1 VQITDK
7 VFVVTGGGNGIG
19 REVALALLA
28 RGGHVAAVDLSRE
41 GLDETTEMAT
51 GTPYATTA
59 STDRLSTHVVDIT
72 DRAAVEALP
81 DAVREAHGRIDGLVN
96 VAGII
101 QPFVKFADLEYP
113 QMEKVLAV
121 NLWGVIHTCKAFLP
135 HLVLRREACIV
146 NVSSMGALA
155 PVPGQTMYGASKA
168 AVKLFTE
175 GLYSELRTTTV
186 AVTVV
191 FPGAVET
198 GIAQHSGVAIPGM
211 DAAPA
216 DLAASMTSAPEAARQ
231 IVQGI
236 EKGSYRVVIGK
247 DARGLD
253 RLSRFSPQRAT
264 DLIAKKMASLLAQ

>member
-1 VQITDK
+1 MQITDK

-19 REVALALLA
+19 RQVVLALLSRGA
-28 RGGHVAAVDLSRE
+28 RVAAVDLSQD
-41 GLDETTEMAT
+41 GLDETTELA
-51 GTPYATTA
+51 GTSSA
-59 STDRLSTHVVDIT
+59 DLLSTHALDLT

-113 QMEKVLAV
+113 QMEKVLSV
-121 NLWGVIHTCKAFLP
+121 NLWGVIHTCKVFLP
-135 HLVLRREACIV
+135 HLVARREACIV

-155 PVPGQTMYGASKA
+155 PVPGQTIYGASKA

-175 GLYSELRTTTV
+175 GLYAELRDTSV

-191 FPGAVET
+191 FPGGVDT
-198 GIAQHSGVAIPGM
+198 GIAAHSGVSIPGM
-211 DAAPA
+211 DEAPA

-231 IVQGI
+231 IVEGI

-264 DLIAKKMASLLAQ
+264 DLVATRMASLLNR